1 MGDEQSNDSEALFNE
16 SIKDAVELALTF
28 NEINLVIGIPFYNEK
43 DTLSEVLKG
52 VDEGLANLQTLHKYL
67 IICVGDP
74 SGVETLESIRRQ
86 DLKAPHLEF
95 LMKPGSNSRGS
106 SIRAILEIANMI
118 EADVVIFAADLVQEE
133 GGWLQPDWIS
143 RLIEPIRGE
152 YDFVLTSF
160 QRNYFA
166 DLLGSLFTAPLL
178 EAFYGYNIKGSLSG
192 VYAISHDTV
201 EDYCTDIKF
210 WIDVTREFG
219 IDTWLVSRAMLWN
232 KKICEVEFAAKL
244 KETSI
249 EKLDSVFKEI
259 ARSLFECIKR
269 DADSWTGSKFIIRT
283 PDISGSKTQD
293 RTFKPTYSTQRLTL
307 FRNSYILD
315 KNFHD
320 PAYYDSLYEGIGGLK
335 SVADKDF
342 RIEGKSWAEIVYRL
356 LLKYWFVSN
365 VGRDDILSALI
376 FAFNGRVST
385 FIESI
390 QSVDEQ
396 LEGVKNV
403 DTFFIVPS
411 EVVSAEEQRKDFLG
425 LREQFMQMWE
435 QKDQEMKPSLIPTHY
450 LEFIP
455 GVPTVLPKKI
465 EGRGGKVMLSEEL
478 FNGLNSRYQEAF
490 SRLIRDDVEYFC
502 PACSTDYQKA
512 FGCFIRDG
520 LGTLENANSGA
531 IIQCMTEFMSELEK
545 TMEWLLPGDLY
556 TEEGISQI
564 MDGLFRIFHP
574 PSAFSLKDEAFREML
589 LRFPPLNVMI
599 QAGYK
604 TPRELIKKMDVRDAA
619 SLAFLVESNKYT
631 VGAHQ
636 WILDNLRPDGM
647 GEREIKPIFLGEKV
661 LGGTV
666 KLRDIADFD
675 KLTSRIVVRP
685 LDKGMGGDYPKLHF
699 SFYVARHLMLAE
711 NYGILWRTYAKERKN
726 LGGKIQNSL
735 IGRYENNPF
744 SAHDI
749 FENSHHRALVR
760 QFRTLSQKLAEA
772 GHNEKAR
779 LIKAMCDGYG
789 LSQVLA
795 DGTFLPCSAWSWA
808 SYSYKGGKGVPTPLS
823 SHVEENWFNHDFL
836 EEIYQELGYDPSEI
850 MKMVFQLIGQ
860 NRASE
865 NLLDVL
871 LGIKPK
877 DVTLVVQESQDY
889 PEAKTLV
896 RHSGNPLLSPIKEHP
911 WESKYVL
918 NTAAFRVKDRV
929 YLLYRAYGDDLVSR
943 IGLAVT
949 DGYNVLER
957 LSEPVFVP
965 QDRTEEKGVEDPRVT
980 IIDHKIYM
988 MYTAYDGVLAQI
1000 AAATIGLDDLI
1011 NRKFD
1016 KWERKGLVFQNIWDK
1031 DAILFPDKING
1042 KYIIYHRIEPSIWM
1056 VQMDKLEFPAPKKK
1070 HSIILGPRLGGM
1082 WDSLKIG
1089 AGSQPIKTQ
1098 YGWLLIYHGVDRN
1111 KVYRLGV
1118 ILTDLAN
1125 PERLLYRSPN
1135 PVLSPET
1142 EYEIGKGEES
1152 WVSNV
1157 VFTCGAVP
1165 AEAKEVLD
1173 AGDEILVYYGAAD
1186 THICLATGR
1195 VGDLIPESVRQEI
1208 EGKSH

>member
-1 MGDEQSNDSEALFNE
+1 MGGEQSNDSEALFNE
-16 SIKDAVELALTF
+16 SIKDAVEQALAF
-28 NEINLVIGIPFYNEK
+28 NEVDVVIGIPFYNEK
-43 DTLSEVLKG
+43 DILSEVLKG
-52 VDEGLANLQTLHKYL
+52 VDKGLDNLQNLHKSL

-106 SIRAILEIANMI
+106 SIRAILEIASMI

-133 GGWLQPDWIS
+133 GRWLQPDWIS

-152 YDFVLTSF
+152 YDFVLASF

-166 DLLGSLFTAPLL
+166 GLLGNLFTAPLL
-178 EAFYGYNIKGSLSG
+178 AAFYGYNIKGSLSG

-210 WIDVTREFG
+210 WIGVTQEFG

-244 KETSI
+244 KETSL
-249 EKLDSVFKEI
+249 EKRDSVFKEI

-269 DADSWTGSKFIIRT
+269 DADSWTGSRFIIRT
-283 PDISGSKTQD
+283 PDIYGNKTQD
-293 RTFKPTYSTQRLTL
+293 GTCKLTYSTQDLTL

-315 KNFHD
+315 RNFHD
-320 PAYYDSLYEGIGGLK
+320 AAFYDSHYEGIGGLK

-342 RIEGKSWAEIVYRL
+342 RIKGKSWAEIVYRL
-356 LLKYWFVSN
+356 LLKYWFDSN
-365 VGRDDILSALI
+365 VGRDDILSALT
-376 FAFNGRVST
+376 FAFNGRVAT
-385 FIESI
+385 FMESI

-396 LEGVKNV
+396 LEGLKNV
-403 DTFFIVPS
+403 DICFSVLS
-411 EVVSAEEQRKDFLG
+411 EVASAEEQRKDFLG
-425 LREQFMQMWE
+425 LRDPFMQMWE
-435 QKDQEMKPSLIPTHY
+435 QKDQKMKPSLIPTHY
-450 LEFIP
+450 LEFVP

-465 EGRGGKVMLSEEL
+465 EGRSGKVMLSEEL
-478 FNGLNSRYQEAF
+478 FNHLNSRYQEAF
-490 SRLIRDDVEYFC
+490 SL
-502 PACSTDYQKA
+502 
-512 FGCFIRDG
+512 FISDG
-520 LGTLENANSGA
+520 LGTSKNADSGT
-531 IIQCMTEFMSELEK
+531 IIRCLNEFMSKLEK

-564 MDGLFRIFHP
+564 IDGLFQIFHS
-574 PSAFSLKDEAFREML
+574 PSAFSLKDEAFGEML
-589 LRFPPLNVMI
+589 LRFPPLNFMI
-599 QAGYK
+599 PAGYK
-604 TPRELIKKMDVRDAA
+604 TSKELIKKMAVRDAK
-619 SLAFLVESNKYT
+619 SLADLVETRKYT
-631 VGAHQ
+631 DGSMLWA
-636 WILDNLRPDGM
+636 LDNLTPDGM
-647 GEREIKPIFLGEKV
+647 GDVEIKPIILGEKV
-661 LGGTV
+661 QGSSMV
-666 KLRDIADFD
+666 KLGNISDFN

-685 LDKGMGGDYPKLHF
+685 LDKGMGGDYPKLRF
-699 SFYVARHLMLAE
+699 CLFVARHLMIAE
-711 NYGILWRTYAKERKN
+711 NYGILWRTFAKERKN
-726 LGGKIQNSL
+726 LGGKILNSL
-735 IGRYENNPF
+735 VGRYENMPF
-744 SAHDI
+744 SAQDI
-749 FENSHHRALVR
+749 FENFHHRALVK
-760 QFRTLSQKLAEA
+760 QFRVLSQNLAEA

-779 LIKAMCDGYG
+779 LIEIMCDGYG

-795 DGTFLPCSAWSWA
+795 DGTFLPCSVWSWS
-808 SYSYKGGKGVPTPLS
+808 SYSCKGGKGVPTPLS
-823 SHVEENWFNHDFL
+823 SQVEENWFNHDFL
-836 EEIYQELGYDPSEI
+836 EEIYKELGYDPSEI
-850 MKMVFQLIGQ
+850 MKMVFQLIGE

-877 DVTLVVQESQDY
+877 DVTLVVQEPQDY

-918 NTAAFRVKDRV
+918 NTAAFRVKDKV

-957 LSEPVFVP
+957 LSEPVFAP

-988 MYTAYDGVLAQI
+988 MYTAYDGVIAQI

-1070 HSIILGPRLGGM
+1070 HFIIMGPRLGGM

-1118 ILTDLAN
+1118 ILTDLTN
-1125 PERLLYRSPN
+1125 PGRLLYRSPN

-1142 EYEIGKGEES
+1142 EYEIGKREES
-1152 WVSNV
+1152 WVPNV

-1165 AEAKEVLD
+1165 AEDKEVLD

-1208 EGKSH
+1208 EGKKNLEV

>member
-1 MGDEQSNDSEALFNE
+1 MDGEQSNDSEALFNE
-16 SIKDAVELALTF
+16 SIKDAVERALAF
-28 NEINLVIGIPFYNEK
+28 NEVDVVIGIPFYNEK
-43 DTLSEVLKG
+43 DILPDMLKV
-52 VDEGLANLQTLHKYL
+52 VDEGLANFQNMHKSL

-95 LMKPGSNSRGS
+95 LMKPGSNGRGA
-106 SIRAILEIANMI
+106 SIRAILEIANRL
-118 EADVVIFAADLVQEE
+118 EADAVIFAADLVREE
-133 GGWLQPDWIS
+133 GRGLQPDWIS
-143 RLIEPIRGE
+143 RLIEPIRKE

-160 QRNYFA
+160 QRDYFE
-166 DLLGSLFTAPLL
+166 DLVGSLFTAPLL
-178 EAFYGYNIKGSLSG
+178 EAFYGYDIKGSLSG

-210 WIDVTREFG
+210 WTDITREFG
-219 IDTWLVSRAMLWN
+219 IDPWLVSRAMHWN
-232 KKICEVEFAAKL
+232 KKICEVELGAKL
-244 KETSI
+244 KQISI
-249 EKLDSVFKEI
+249 EKLNSVFREI

-269 DADSWTGSKFIIRT
+269 DADSWIGSRFIIRT
-283 PDISGSKTQD
+283 PDRYGSKTND
-293 RTFKPTYSTQRLTL
+293 VPYKPTHSTQDLTL
-307 FRNSYILD
+307 FKNRYILN

-320 PAYYDSLYEGIGGLK
+320 TAYYDSLYEGIGGLE
-335 SVADKDF
+335 SVPDKDF
-342 RIEGKSWAEIVYRL
+342 RIEGKIWAEIVYRL
-356 LLKYWFVSN
+356 LFKYWFVTG
-365 VGRDDILSALI
+365 VGKDDILGALT
-376 FAFNGRVST
+376 FAFNGRAST
-385 FIESI
+385 FIEFI
-390 QSVDEQ
+390 QSVEKQ
-396 LEGVKNV
+396 LEDVKSV
-403 DTFFIVPS
+403 DICFIVPS
-411 EVVSAEEQRKDFLG
+411 EVASAEEQRKDFLRV
-425 LREQFMQMWE
+425 REQFVQMWE
-435 QKDQEMKPSLIPTHY
+435 QKDLEMKPPLIPAHY

-455 GVPTVLPKKI
+455 GIPTVLPKKI
-465 EGRGGKVMLSEEL
+465 EGRRGKVVLSEEM
-478 FNGLNSRYQEAF
+478 FNRLHSRYQEAF
-490 SRLIRDDVEYFC
+490 SRFIRDDVEYFC
-502 PACSTDYQKA
+502 PTCSTHYQKA
-512 FGCFIRDG
+512 FSRFIRDG
-520 LGTLENANSGA
+520 LGTSENANSGA
-531 IIQCMTEFMSELEK
+531 VSQCMNEFMSELEK
-545 TMEWLLPGDLY
+545 TMDWLLPGDLY
-556 TEEGISQI
+556 TEEGIGQI
-564 MDGLFRIFHP
+564 IDGLFRIFHSP
-574 PSAFSLKDEAFREML
+574 RVFSIKDEIFREML

-599 QAGYK
+599 PAGYK

-619 SLAFLVESNKYT
+619 SLAFLVESKKYT
-631 VGAHQ
+631 DGAQ
-636 WILDNLRPDGM
+636 LWLLDNLRPDGM
-647 GEREIKPIFLGEKV
+647 DEMEIKPILLGEKV

-666 KLRDIADFD
+666 KLRDIADFN

-685 LDKGMGGDYPKLHF
+685 LDKGMGGDYPKLRF
-699 SFYVARHLMLAE
+699 SLFVTRHLMIAE

-726 LGGKIQNSL
+726 LGDKINNSL
-735 IGRYENNPF
+735 VGRYENMPF

-749 FENSHHRALVR
+749 FENFHHRALIR
-760 QFRTLSQKLAEA
+760 QFRALSQKLAEA

-779 LIKAMCDGYG
+779 LIKSMCDGYG

-795 DGTFLPCSAWSWA
+795 DGTFLPCSVWSWA
-808 SYSYKGGKGVPTPLS
+808 SYSYKGGIGVPTPLS

-836 EEIYQELGYDPSEI
+836 EEIYEELGYDPGEI
-850 MKMVFQLIGQ
+850 MKMVFQLIGES
-860 NRASE
+860 RANE

-889 PEAKTLV
+889 PPAKPLV
-896 RHSGNPLLSPIKEHP
+896 RYAGNPLLSPIKEHP

-957 LSEPVFVP
+957 LPEPVFVP
-965 QDRTEEKGVEDPRVT
+965 QDRTEEKGVEDPRVA

-988 MYTAYDGVLAQI
+988 LYTAYDGVIAQV
-1000 AAATIGLDDLI
+1000 AAATIGLDDFL
-1011 NRKFD
+1011 NKRFD
-1016 KWERKGLVFQNIWDK
+1016 KWERKGLVFQDIWDK

-1056 VQMDKLEFPAPKKK
+1056 VQMDELEFPAPKKK
-1070 HSIILGPRLGGM
+1070 HSIILGPRSGWM

-1089 AGSQPIKTQ
+1089 AGSQPIKTR

-1111 KVYRLGV
+1111 RVYRLGV
-1118 ILTDLAN
+1118 VLTDLAN

-1142 EYEIGKGEES
+1142 EYEIGQGEES
-1152 WVSNV
+1152 WVANV

-1195 VGDLIPESVRQEI
+1195 VGDLIPESVRREI
-1208 EGKSH
+1208 EDKSH

>member
-1 MGDEQSNDSEALFNE
+1 MSDEQSNDSETLFNE

-28 NEINLVIGIPFYNEK
+28 NDVNVVIGIPFYNEK
-43 DTLSEVLKG
+43 DILSEMLKG
-52 VDEGLANLQTLHKYL
+52 VDEGLANLQDLTKSL

-133 GGWLQPDWIS
+133 GRWLQPDWVS

-178 EAFYGYNIKGSLSG
+178 EAFYGFNIKGSLSG

-283 PDISGSKTQD
+283 PDIYGSKTQD

-320 PAYYDSLYEGIGGLK
+320 TAYYDFLYEGIGGLK

-356 LLKYWFVSN
+356 LLKYWFVTN

-390 QSVDEQ
+390 QSADEQ
-396 LEGVKNV
+396 LEGVENV
-403 DTFFIVPS
+403 DICFIVPS
-411 EVVSAEEQRKDFLG
+411 EVASAEEQRKDFLG

-465 EGRGGKVMLSEEL
+465 EGRGGKVMLSEGL

-531 IIQCMTEFMSELEK
+531 IIQCMTEFMRELEK

-556 TEEGISQI
+556 TEEGINQI
-564 MDGLFRIFHP
+564 IDGLFQIFHS
-574 PSAFSLKDEAFREML
+574 PSAFSLKDEAFQEML

-599 QAGYK
+599 PAGYK

-636 WILDNLRPDGM
+636 WILDNLRPDKI

-685 LDKGMGGDYPKLHF
+685 MDKGRGGDYPKLRF
-699 SFYVARHLMLAE
+699 SLYVARHLMLAE

-735 IGRYENNPF
+735 VGRYENNPF
-744 SAHDI
+744 SANDV
-749 FENSHHRALVR
+749 FENFHHRALIR
-760 QFRTLSQKLAEA
+760 QFRALSQKLAEA

-779 LIKAMCDGYG
+779 LIKSMCDGYG

-836 EEIYQELGYDPSEI
+836 EEIYKELGYDPGEI
-850 MKMVFQLIGQ
+850 MEMVFQLIGQ

-889 PEAKTLV
+889 PEAKTLA

-1000 AAATIGLDDLI
+1000 ATATIGLDDLI

-1070 HSIILGPRLGGM
+1070 HSIIVGPRLGWM
-1082 WDSLKIG
+1082 WDSLKVG
-1089 AGSQPIKTQ
+1089 AGSQPIKTK

-1135 PVLSPET
+1135 PILSPET

-1152 WVSNV
+1152 WVPNV

-1208 EGKSH
+1208 EGKSY